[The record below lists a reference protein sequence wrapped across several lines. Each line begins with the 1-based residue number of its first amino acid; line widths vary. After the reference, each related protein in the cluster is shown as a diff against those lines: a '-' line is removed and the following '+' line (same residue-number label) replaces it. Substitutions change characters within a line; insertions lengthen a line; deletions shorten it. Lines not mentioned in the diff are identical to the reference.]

1 MIPGCPTPHQDSVSS
16 SDSIDSDSDSTMM
29 VTTKD
34 LVDALTMTLKN
45 INQSPTIPLPV
56 FEGKKGEDP
65 EDHIL
70 EVEDYF
76 EICEIKK
83 EKDKIKR
90 FKDTLFEMARKW
102 AQTLNYTEVIKF
114 DYDPKDKNNK
124 KASMK
129 YLFLARVAKEGRTL
143 EAAYNTWSTL
153 TFDLNKDDIEQF
165 VSKVED
171 LAKKLGYNED
181 AQVMAVKS
189 VLPKDVYGICMTYKK
204 LKDLKSFLIDLF
216 SNPNMREAVPGSASV
231 SSDPSVFSM
240 GQHMEN
246 NS

>member
-1 MIPGCPTPHQDSVSS
+1 MT
-16 SDSIDSDSDSTMM
+16 

-56 FEGKKGEDP
+56 FKGKKGEDP

-70 EVEDYF
+70 KVEDYF
-76 EICEIKK
+76 EIHEIKK

-90 FKDTLFEMARKW
+90 FKDTLFETVRKW
-102 AQTLNYTEVIKF
+102 TQTLNYTEVIKF
-114 DYDPKDKNNK
+114 NYDSKDKNDK

-129 YLFLARVAKEGRTL
+129 YLFLARFVKQGRTM
-143 EAAYNTWSTL
+143 EAAYNVWSTL
-153 TFDLNKDDIEQF
+153 TFDPNKDDTEQF

-171 LAKKLGYNED
+171 LAKKLGYNKD
-181 AQVMAVKS
+181 AQVIAVKS
-189 VLPKDVYGICMTYKK
+189 ILPTDVYGICMTYKT
-204 LKDLKSFLIDLF
+204 LKELKSFLIELF
-216 SNPNMREAVPGSASV
+216 SNPKMRETVPGLASV
-231 SSDPSVFSM
+231 ASDPSVFSI

-246 NS
+246 NMVNPTAVDIGKI